1 MDLDYTGEM
10 RRSALALVCLFVA
23 QTVPAR
29 AVNFY
34 SLEHEIALGKQ
45 LSAELERQVKLA
57 DDPILGEY
65 VNRVAQKIARQ
76 SDATLP
82 VTVRIIESGDLNA
95 FTLPGGHI
103 YLNSAMLRL
112 TESEAELAFI
122 LAHEIGHVA
131 ARHATQQ
138 ATRNQLLQAGS
149 IPLMVLGGWSGVALR
164 ELAPAAGRLGALK
177 GARDFEAQ
185 ADRLGLDF
193 MDRSGYDPSAAID
206 MFERI
211 EGAERKVPGRV
222 QRLWSD
228 HPITASRIDATQK
241 QLNQIAGHRDEY
253 VVNTSEY
260 EEMRVRAVA
269 LEERRA
275 AQVEQGPHLAA
286 EK

>member
-1 MDLDYTGEM
+1 M
-10 RRSALALVCLFVA
+10 RRAALALLCLSIA
-23 QTVPAR
+23 QTIPAR

-34 SLEHEIALGKQ
+34 SVEHEIALGKQ

-57 DDPILGEY
+57 DDPILSEY

-76 SDATLP
+76 SDAALP
-82 VTVRIIESGDLNA
+82 VTVRIVESGDLNA

-103 YLNSAMLRL
+103 YLNSALLKL

-131 ARHATQQ
+131 ARHATKE
-138 ATRNQLLQAGS
+138 ASRNQLLQVGS
-149 IPLMVLGGWSGVALR
+149 VPLMILGGWSGMAVR
-164 ELAPAAGRLGALK
+164 QLAGTTERLGALK
-177 GARDFEAQ
+177 GARGSELE

-193 MDRSGYDPSAAID
+193 LDKSGYDPSAAID

-211 EGAERKVPGRV
+211 ESAERKVPGRLK
-222 QRLWSD
+222 RLWSD

-241 QLNQIAGHRDEY
+241 HLNEISGHREEY
-253 VVNTSEY
+253 VINTSEY
-260 EEMRVRAVA
+260 EEMRLRAVA

-275 AQVEQGPHLAA
+275 AQVDQAPHLSA

>member
-1 MDLDYTGEM
+1 M
-10 RRSALALVCLFVA
+10 RRVALALVCLSFV
-23 QTVPAR
+23 QNLPAR
-29 AVNFY
+29 SLNFY
-34 SLEHEIALGKQ
+34 SIEHEVALGKQ

-57 DDPILGEY
+57 DDPILAEY
-65 VNRVAQKIARQ
+65 VNRLAQKIARQ
-76 SDATLP
+76 SDAMLP

-103 YLNSAMLRL
+103 YLNSAFLRL
-112 TESEAELAFI
+112 TESESELAFI

-131 ARHATQQ
+131 ARHATIE
-138 ATRNQLLQAGS
+138 ATRSQLLQAGS
-149 IPLMVLGGWSGVALR
+149 IPLMVLGGWSGAALR

-177 GARDFEAQ
+177 GARDFETQ

-193 MDRSGYDPSAAID
+193 MDRSGYDLSAAID

-228 HPITASRIDATQK
+228 HPITASRIEATQK
-241 QLNQIAGHRDEY
+241 HLNQIAGHREEY
-253 VVNTSEY
+253 IINTSEY

-275 AQVEQGPHLAA
+275 AQVDQAPHLGT